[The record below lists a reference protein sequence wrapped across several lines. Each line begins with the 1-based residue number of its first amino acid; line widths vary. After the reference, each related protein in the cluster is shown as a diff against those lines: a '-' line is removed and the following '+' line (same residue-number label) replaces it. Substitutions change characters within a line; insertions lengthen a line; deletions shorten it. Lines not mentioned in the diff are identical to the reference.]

1 MSRYLTAT
9 SFKPSNAI
17 HRDRAISEG
26 KNCGEEKS
34 EMKKHLP
41 NSTDS
46 QDVFAERIDWVYS
59 GDQRFKS
66 FYRGLTNQARQ
77 VPTSDISSTW
87 VKLINSA
94 HISTE
99 PWYTH
104 SFGLFGGCH
113 CEQTNLSHK
122 FFLRL
127 LLWCSAR
134 HDLFASPMFDC
145 FALFCSFAVCLS
157 LLAAAGQQSNQTD
170 KGGVY
175 SFSNGH
181 SPNGYSDEFMP
192 QCLRPNFQIWAARE
206 SCELSNK

>member
-1 MSRYLTAT
+1 MLS
-9 SFKPSNAI
+9 
-17 HRDRAISEG
+17 
-26 KNCGEEKS
+26 
-34 EMKKHLP
+34 HLP

-113 CEQTNLSHK
+113 CEQTNLNHK

-127 LLWCSAR
+127 LLRCSAR

-145 FALFCSFAVCLS
+145 FALFCSFDCFALFCSFNCFALFCSFAVCLS
-157 LLAAAGQQSNQTD
+157 LLAAAGQQA
-170 KGGVY
+170 V
-175 SFSNGH
+175 
-181 SPNGYSDEFMP
+181 
-192 QCLRPNFQIWAARE
+192 
-206 SCELSNK
+206 